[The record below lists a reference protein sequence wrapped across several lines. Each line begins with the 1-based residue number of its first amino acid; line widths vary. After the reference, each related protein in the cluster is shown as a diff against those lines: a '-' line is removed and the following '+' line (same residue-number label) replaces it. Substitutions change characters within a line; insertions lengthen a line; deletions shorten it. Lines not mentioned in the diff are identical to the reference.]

1 MSSKLTDARRSLVR
15 AKESAEARLK
25 QLDEERLD
33 IRSSIKSLDAA
44 IKAVAEATKKAEA
57 LKSNHE
63 KASKVAAETKAALAQ
78 LQKAIEAAK

>member
-1 MSSKLTDARRSLVR
+1 MFDKALAELKGAADVSAKKATDAK
-15 AKESAEARLK
+15 A
-25 QLDEERLD
+25 Q
-33 IRSSIKSLDAA
+33 LDAA
-44 IKAVAEATKKAEA
+44 IQAVSEATKKAEA